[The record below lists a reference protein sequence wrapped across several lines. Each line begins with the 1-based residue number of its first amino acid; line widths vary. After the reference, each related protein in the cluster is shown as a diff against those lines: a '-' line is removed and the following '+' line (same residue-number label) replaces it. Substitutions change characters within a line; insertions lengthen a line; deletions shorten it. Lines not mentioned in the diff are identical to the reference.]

1 MSVRWGVI
9 GAGGIADR
17 RTIPE
22 GIVPATNAELVA
34 VCDQPDVVEEVAR
47 KYDVRGHA
55 QARDLIACDDVD
67 AIYIAS
73 PTQLHRDHAARAA
86 EAGKHVLCEKPLGR
100 TVAECDEIVDAC
112 KSAGVTLGVNFMMRF
127 HACHARLAEMVV
139 AGDVG
144 TRVFGRA
151 ELTCWYP
158 AIPGAFRQDP
168 ELGGGGAFADMGN
181 HCIDVLEMFLGRT
194 VSVQGAT
201 ANLVQDY
208 AAEDTSACLLTFE
221 SGALGVIDSL
231 FNVPDDA
238 ARNMLE
244 IYGSRGSVV
253 SSGTIGQDSS
263 GVLRTILE
271 KEDRAYDAAQIR
283 DEGATEQLIEPEP
296 VNIYQAHI
304 EAFSQAVVDGTDP
317 PVTGEDGVWNHRV
330 VEAVYES
337 ARNGRRVEL
346 G

>member
-1 MSVRWGVI
+1 
-9 GAGGIADR
+9 
-17 RTIPE
+17 
-22 GIVPATNAELVA
+22 
-34 VCDQPDVVEEVAR
+34 
-47 KYDVRGHA
+47 
-55 QARDLIACDDVD
+55 
-67 AIYIAS
+67 
-73 PTQLHRDHAARAA
+73 
-86 EAGKHVLCEKPLGR
+86 
-100 TVAECDEIVDAC
+100 
-112 KSAGVTLGVNFMMRF
+112 
-127 HACHARLAEMVV
+127 
-139 AGDVG
+139 
-144 TRVFGRA
+144 
-151 ELTCWYP
+151 
-158 AIPGAFRQDP
+158 
-168 ELGGGGAFADMGN
+168 MGN